1 MENKVAGE
9 KITTE
14 NPCNFES
21 HTAEAENNLE
31 KDTGDN
37 SLSLGKFKDVQS
49 LFDAYNSLQAEFTRR
64 CQRVKELE
72 RENERLNKEITNAS
86 KNNLSSGVIEQEDV
100 KKVAENTSLKVND
113 GTEEVL
119 AQQSL
124 QEQIDYYK
132 SREYLLEALNQNQE
146 LKNEIINGYLTSVQ
160 SSKPTVKLMTGN
172 GSSVVTPPS
181 KPKTLVEAG
190 EIARQIFEN

>member
-1 MENKVAGE
+1 MQEISAGE
-9 KITTE
+9 KIIDGVLDA
-14 NPCNFES
+14 NFES
-21 HTAEAENNLE
+21 HTTGVDRKL
-31 KDTGDN
+31 GDN
-37 SLSLGKFKDVQS
+37 SVSLGKFKDAQS
-49 LFDAYNSLQAEFTRR
+49 LFDAYNSLQSEFTRR

-132 SREYLLEALNQNQE
+132 SREYLFNALNENQDV
-146 LKNEIINGYLTSVQ
+146 KDEIINGYLNSVQ

>member
-1 MENKVAGE
+1 MQEIKAGE
-9 KITTE
+9 KITDGVLDA
-14 NPCNFES
+14 NFES
-21 HTAEAENNLE
+21 HTTGVEREL
-31 KDTGDN
+31 GDN
-37 SLSLGKFKDVQS
+37 SVSLGKFKDAQA
-49 LFDAYNSLQAEFTRR
+49 LFDAYNSLQSEFTRR

-113 GTEEVL
+113 GTEEIL

-132 SREYLLEALNQNQE
+132 SREYLFDALNKNQDV
-146 LKNEIINGYLTSVQ
+146 KDEIINGYLNSVQ

-172 GSSVVTPPS
+172 GNSVVTPPS

>member
-31 KDTGDN
+31 KKTGDD

-72 RENERLNKEITNAS
+72 RENERLNDEITNAS
-86 KNNLSSGVIEQEDV
+86 PNSFSNGESKEDQNQVAKTTSSLVQDDMEEQGTL
-100 KKVAENTSLKVND
+100 NHLK
-113 GTEEVL
+113 
-119 AQQSL
+119 
-124 QEQIDYYK
+124 EQIHYYK

-160 SSKPTVKLMTGN
+160 SSKPTVKLITGN
-172 GSSVVTPPS
+172 GQSVVTPPS

-190 EIARQIFEN
+190 EIARQIFET

>member
-1 MENKVAGE
+1 MQEISAGE
-9 KITTE
+9 KITDGVLDA
-14 NPCNFES
+14 NFES
-21 HTAEAENNLE
+21 HTTGVEREL
-31 KDTGDN
+31 GDN
-37 SLSLGKFKDVQS
+37 SVSLGKFKDAQS
-49 LFDAYNSLQAEFTRR
+49 LFDAYNSLQSEFTRR

-113 GTEEVL
+113 GTEEIL

-132 SREYLLEALNQNQE
+132 SREYLFDALNKNQDV
-146 LKNEIINGYLTSVQ
+146 KDEIINGYLSSVQ